1 MPPWADVSMPFG
13 AQMSHERIEMR
24 TPVRRWWGRLAFIAV
39 VGLLVVKSSVI
50 AQDGTN
56 PAPPPATTVADAEIP
71 VDSLQVVLR
80 PLTQEELDIE
90 LRGWIDL
97 LIAKIRE
104 SRDTELKL
112 KTLTEGESA
121 DLLKEQLVESRT
133 EETALAERARTVLDA
148 LKAKGGDVESAE
160 QFIDAVSDIR
170 ETTDAT
176 SFRAA
181 IVAEVTN
188 WASRDDGGKLWL
200 KRCLIAL
207 IVLIISWLISKVAGR
222 ITARALSRHP
232 RASNL
237 LENFARRT
245 TGGVVLVVGILMALS
260 VLGVEIGPLMA
271 ALGAG
276 GFIVGFA
283 LQETLGSF
291 ASGLMIMVYR
301 PFDVDD
307 YIAVA
312 GSEGTVKEMSLVS
325 TTLLT
330 IDNKVLVIP
339 NKKAWGDTIVN
350 FTGRHLRRVDLIFG
364 IGYDDDIQKAT
375 DVLMEI
381 AGEHNLVLNEP
392 PVMVHVDELA
402 DSSVNLFCRP
412 WVKTEDYW
420 AVRWDLTRQVKER
433 FDAEGISIPY
443 PQRDVHLDPE
453 SAPT

>member
-1 MPPWADVSMPFG
+1 MKTPAG
-13 AQMSHERIEMR
+13 A
-24 TPVRRWWGRLAFIAV
+24 WCGRFVFIAV

-50 AQDGTN
+50 AQDETN
-56 PAPPPATTVADAEIP
+56 PALSQATTVSDAEIP
-71 VDSLQVVLR
+71 VDNLQVVLR
-80 PLTQEELDIE
+80 PLTQEELEIE

-104 SRDTELKL
+104 SRDTELELKALAENESGDKL
-112 KTLTEGESA
+112 Q
-121 DLLKEQLVESRT
+121 EQLVALRT

-148 LKAKGGDVESAE
+148 LKAKGGDVEASE
-160 QFIDAVSDIR
+160 QFINAVSDIS

-176 SFRAA
+176 SYRAA
-181 IVAEVTN
+181 VVAEVTN
-188 WASRDDGGKLWL
+188 WVSREDGGKLWL
-200 KRCLIAL
+200 TRSIVAL
-207 IVLIISWLISKVAGR
+207 FVLLVFWVMSKFAGR
-222 ITARALSRHP
+222 ITARALSHHP

-245 TGGVVLVVGILMALS
+245 TGGVVFVVGILMALS

-307 YIAVA
+307 YVAVA
-312 GSEGTVKEMSLVS
+312 GVEGTVKEMSLVS

-350 FTGRHLRRVDLIFG
+350 YTGRHVRRVDLVFG
-364 IGYDDDIQKAT
+364 IGYDDDIQKAS
-375 DVLMEI
+375 DVLLEV
-381 AGEHNLVLNEP
+381 AGEHNLVLDEP
-392 PVMVHVDELA
+392 PVMVRVDELG

-420 AVRWDLTRQVKER
+420 TVRWDLTRQVKER
-433 FDAEGISIPY
+433 FDSEGISIPF